1 MPRKKKKE
9 PAPPLPPAIEL
20 IKDARQRKAAMV
32 LAYAGY
38 TKQGNRRNGAVAHA
52 ARQADVSRQTIYAWL
67 EDEAFL
73 EAINEVKT
81 ELITECF
88 QGLRIAARKGSAQ
101 AIIELLAQLDPEFDR
116 AWLRHKSDQAH
127 EEKMLRLKIELAQL
141 TPEDTFNLPDIVFR
155 ETAQGE
161 RIATP
166 RDEELN

>member
-1 MPRKKKKE
+1 MSRKKKPTE
-9 PAPPLPPAIEL
+9 PPLGKAIEL

-52 ARQADVSRQTIYAWL
+52 ARQADVSRQTVYTWL

-81 ELITECF
+81 ELISECF
-88 QGLRIAARKGSAQ
+88 QGLRVAARKGSAQ

-116 AWLRHKSDQAH
+116 AWQRHKSDQEH
-127 EEKMLRLKIELAQL
+127 EERMLKLKIELASHD
-141 TPEDTFNLPDIVFR
+141 PDGGDELPPIVFR

-166 RDEELN
+166 RDEDLN

>member
-1 MPRKKKKE
+1 MSRKKKLKD
-9 PAPPLPPAIEL
+9 PPLGKAIEL

-52 ARQADVSRQTIYAWL
+52 ARQADVSRQTVYTWL

-81 ELITECF
+81 ELISECF
-88 QGLRIAARKGSAQ
+88 QGLRVAARKGSAQ

-116 AWLRHKSDQAH
+116 AWQRHKSDQEH
-127 EEKMLRLKIELAQL
+127 EREMLKLKIELASKEGPQ
-141 TPEDTFNLPDIVFR
+141 DTEEPDFTFY
-155 ETAQGE
+155 ETGPGE
-161 RIATP
+161 RLA
-166 RDEELN
+166 EEDMH